1 MIKEPDLFIAIG
13 HVDREATRQL
23 NDLFHDA
30 ARRRVSDVHL
40 LYQEGKCQICF
51 RAGGV
56 LEEIVVVDA
65 QTAKQFDEKIRAR
78 SQMSQADRHRS
89 LDGRMRLRYVDRS
102 IDVRVSVIPVVG
114 GQKIVCRLL
123 DQANAAMDMQSIRMT
138 SMTRYYLEELIEEPQ
153 GLLLVCG
160 PTGSGKTTTLYGLLG
175 ALNDGKRNLMTIENP
190 VEYVIPGIGQVNIDQ
205 HVSFPDAL
213 RAILRQDPDVILV
226 GEIRD
231 AETAKIAVSAA
242 NTGHLV
248 LSTLHANNSAL
259 AITRLIELGV
269 DPQTLA
275 AALRGVLAQRLVPT
289 VDPDAGFDWQEPSEF
304 DAAWMAL
311 HGIDAQGLYF
321 PRLDKGQQFT
331 SKTPVI
337 EMVKA
342 DKAVRAAI
350 VSGMGEQPIFNAAA
364 RQMQFET
371 LAQAGVRLANEGV
384 TSMDQVR
391 KIVGQDAILPEVR
404 RLGEVLVANRWAELT
419 QITAALEAQVKR
431 YKQGRLTR
439 LGEILIE
446 EGICTLEQVIDAIG
460 VTEGAV
466 ESAFMFV
473 LRGRLTEKELKSTV
487 QEWKVQTKRESLFDM
502 LVNKGYLTKEELYE
516 SSFVSCAGRCTTCGS
531 GPCQRAE
538 DRTAPAPNA
547 LSRSRIPVGG
557 LA

>member
-13 HVDREATRQL
+13 HTDRDATHQL
-23 NDLFHDA
+23 NELFHDA

-40 LYQEGKCQICF
+40 LFQEGRCQICF

-56 LEEIVVVDA
+56 LEEVVVVDA
-65 QTAKQFDEKIRAR
+65 QTAKQYDEKIRAR

-123 DQANAAMDMQSIRMT
+123 DQANAAMDMNSIRMT
-138 SMTRYYLEELIEEPQ
+138 PMTRYYLEELIEEPQ

-259 AITRLIELGV
+259 ALTRLIELGV

-289 VDPDAGFDWQEPSEF
+289 IDEHDGFEWEYPTEF
-304 DAAWMAL
+304 DGAWLAL
-311 HGIDAQGLYF
+311 HGIDAQGLCF
-321 PRLDKGQQFT
+321 PKLDRGQQFT
-331 SKTPVI
+331 GKTPVI

-350 VSGMGEQPIFNAAA
+350 VSSRGEQPIFNAAA

-384 TSMDQVR
+384 TTMEQVR
-391 KIVGQDAILPEVR
+391 KIVGQDAILPEVK
-404 RLGEVLVANRWAELT
+404 RLGEVLVASRAAELN
-419 QITAALEAQVKR
+419 QISEALDIQVRR

-446 EGICTLEQVIDAIG
+446 EGICSIQQVVDALG
-460 VTEGAV
+460 MTEGAP
-466 ESAFMFV
+466 ELAYFFV
-473 LRGRLTEKELKSTV
+473 VHGKLSDTDLKATI
-487 QEWKVQTKRESLFDM
+487 QEWKTQTKRESLFGM
-502 LVNKGYLTKEELYE
+502 LLNKNFITQEDLYE
-516 SSFVSCAGRCTTCGS
+516 PSFVSCAGRCTTCDAGR
-531 GPCQRAE
+531 CQRAE
-538 DRTAPAPNA
+538 E
-547 LSRSRIPVGG
+547 RISFREDAVSGSAVPVV
-557 LA
+557 

>member
-1 MIKEPDLFIAIG
+1 
-13 HVDREATRQL
+13 
-23 NDLFHDA
+23 
-30 ARRRVSDVHL
+30 
-40 LYQEGKCQICF
+40 
-51 RAGGV
+51 
-56 LEEIVVVDA
+56 
-65 QTAKQFDEKIRAR
+65 
-78 SQMSQADRHRS
+78 MSQADRHRS
-89 LDGRMRLRYVDRS
+89 LDGRMRLRYADRS
-102 IDVRVSVIPVVG
+102 IDVRVSVIPLVG

-123 DQANAAMDMQSIRMT
+123 DQANAAMDMDSIRMT
-138 SMTRYYLEELIEEPQ
+138 PMTRYYLEELIEEPQ

-289 VDPDAGFDWQEPSEF
+289 VDPDEGFEWQEPSEF

-331 SKTPVI
+331 GKTPVI

-350 VSGMGEQPIFNAAA
+350 ISGLGEQPIFSAAA

-384 TSMDQVR
+384 TSMEQVR

-404 RLGEVLVANRWAELT
+404 RLGEVLVANRCAELT
-419 QITAALEAQVKR
+419 QITAALDIQVKR

-446 EGICTLEQVIDAIG
+446 QGICTLKQVIDAIG
-460 VTEGAV
+460 VTDGATD
-466 ESAFMFV
+466 SAFFFV
-473 LRGRLTEKELKSTV
+473 LKGKLTEKELKSTA
-487 QEWKVQTKRESLFDM
+487 QEWKAQTKRESLFDM
-502 LVNKGYLTKEELYE
+502 LVNKGFLKKEELYE
-516 SSFVSCAGRCTTCGS
+516 PPFVSCAGRCTTCGA

-538 DRTAPAPNA
+538 DRSIPTPNA
-547 LSRSRIPVGG
+547 VSRSGVPVSG

>member
-13 HVDREATRQL
+13 HTDRDATRQL
-23 NDLFHDA
+23 NELFHDA

-40 LYQEGKCQICF
+40 LFQEGRCQICF

-56 LEEIVVVDA
+56 LEEVVVVDA
-65 QTAKQFDEKIRAR
+65 QTAKQYDEKIRAR

-123 DQANAAMDMQSIRMT
+123 DQANAAMDMNSIRMT

-259 AITRLIELGV
+259 ALTRLIELGV

-289 VDPDAGFDWQEPSEF
+289 IDEHDGFEWEFPTEF
-304 DAAWMAL
+304 DGAWLGL
-311 HGIDAQGLYF
+311 HGIDAQGLCF
-321 PRLDKGQQFT
+321 PKLDRGQQFT
-331 SKTPVI
+331 GKTPVI

-350 VSGMGEQPIFNAAA
+350 VSGRGEQPIFNAAA

-384 TSMDQVR
+384 TTMEQVR
-391 KIVGQDAILPEVR
+391 KIVGQDAILPEVK
-404 RLGEVLVANRWAELT
+404 RLGEVLVASRAAELG
-419 QITAALEAQVKR
+419 QITAALDIQVRR

-446 EGICTLEQVIDAIG
+446 EGICSIQQVVDALG
-460 VTEGAV
+460 MTEGAPDL
-466 ESAFMFV
+466 AYFFV
-473 LRGRLTEKELKSTV
+473 VHAKLSDKDLKATV
-487 QEWKVQTKRESLFDM
+487 QEWKTQTKRESLFGM
-502 LVNKGYLTKEELYE
+502 LLNKNLITQEDLYE
-516 SSFVSCAGRCTTCGS
+516 PSFVSCAGRCTTCDAGR
-531 GPCQRAE
+531 CQRAE
-538 DRTAPAPNA
+538 E
-547 LSRSRIPVGG
+547 RIAFREDAVSGS
-557 LA
+557 AVAVV

>member
-1 MIKEPDLFIAIG
+1 MIREPDLFIAIG

-30 ARRRVSDVHL
+30 ARRQVSDVHL
-40 LYQEGKCQICF
+40 LFQEGKCQICF

-56 LEEIVVVDA
+56 LEEVIVVDA

-89 LDGRMRLRYVDRS
+89 LDGRMRLRYADRS

-123 DQANAAMDMQSIRMT
+123 DQANAAMDMDSIRMT
-138 SMTRYYLEELIEEPQ
+138 PMTRYYLEELIEEPQ

-289 VDPDAGFDWQEPSEF
+289 IDETVGFDWEFPTEF
-304 DAAWMAL
+304 DGAWLSL
-311 HGIDAQGLYF
+311 HGIDAQGLCF
-321 PRLDKGQQFT
+321 PKLDRGQQFDG
-331 SKTPVI
+331 KTPVI

-350 VSGMGEQPIFNAAA
+350 VSGLGEQPIFNAAA

-384 TSMDQVR
+384 TTMEQVR
-391 KIVGQDAILPEVR
+391 KIVGQDAILPEVK
-404 RLGEVLVANRWAELT
+404 RLGEILVANRAAELG
-419 QITAALEAQVKR
+419 QISAALDMQVKR

-446 EGICTLEQVIDAIG
+446 QGVCTLKQVVDAIG
-460 VTEGAV
+460 CTEGAP
-466 ESAFMFV
+466 ECAYFFV
-473 LRGRLTEKELKSTV
+473 MHGKLAEKDLKQTV
-487 QEWKVQTKRESLFDM
+487 QEWKAQTKRESLFGL
-502 LVNKGYLTKEELYE
+502 LVTQHLITEKDLYE
-516 SSFVSCAGRCTTCGS
+516 PSFVSCAGRCTTCGA
-531 GPCQRAE
+531 GRCQRAE
-538 DRTAPAPNA
+538 DRLPFVEDA
-547 LSRSRIPVGG
+547 IPGSTVTVP
-557 LA
+557 

>member
-1 MIKEPDLFIAIG
+1 MIREPDLFIAIG
-13 HVDREATRQL
+13 HTDREATQRL

-30 ARRRVSDVHL
+30 AKRRVSDIHL
-40 LYQEGKCQICF
+40 LFQEGRCQIFF
-51 RAGGV
+51 RAGGI
-56 LEEIVVVDA
+56 LEEVVAVDA
-65 QTAKQFDEKIRAR
+65 QMAKQFDEKIRAR

-102 IDVRVSVIPVVG
+102 IDVRVSIIPVVG

-123 DQANAAMDMQSIRMT
+123 DQANAAMSMDSIRMT
-138 SMTRYYLEELIEEPQ
+138 PMTRYYLDELIEEPQ

-175 ALNDGKRNLMTIENP
+175 ALNNGERNLMTIENP

-289 VDPDAGFDWQEPSEF
+289 IDPDVGFEWEYPSEF
-304 DAAWMAL
+304 DAAWLSL

-321 PRLDKGQQFT
+321 PRLDRDQPFT
-331 SKTPVI
+331 GKTPVI

-350 VSGMGEQPIFNAAA
+350 VSGSGELAIFNAAA

-384 TSMDQVR
+384 TTMDQVR
-391 KIVGQDAILPEVR
+391 RIVGQDAILPEVK
-404 RLGEVLVANRWAELT
+404 RLGEVLAASGAAELA
-419 QITAALEAQVKR
+419 QVIAALETQVQR
-431 YKQGRLTR
+431 YKKGRLAR

-446 EGICTLEQVIDAIG
+446 EGICTLRQVVDAIG
-460 VTEGAV
+460 LTEGAPD
-466 ESAFMFV
+466 SAFFFV
-473 LRGRLTEKELKSTV
+473 MRGKLAEKDLKLTI
-487 QEWKVQTKRESLFDM
+487 QEWKSQTKRESLFAI
-502 LVNKGYLTKEELYE
+502 LVNKEFLTEEDLYE
-516 SSFVSCAGRCTTCGS
+516 PSFVSCAGRCTTCGA
-531 GPCQRAE
+531 GRCQRAE
-538 DRTAPAPNA
+538 DRFVIAENA
-547 LSRSRIPVGG
+547 VSGSGVPVS
-557 LA
+557 

>member
-1 MIKEPDLFIAIG
+1 
-13 HVDREATRQL
+13 
-23 NDLFHDA
+23 
-30 ARRRVSDVHL
+30 
-40 LYQEGKCQICF
+40 
-51 RAGGV
+51 
-56 LEEIVVVDA
+56 
-65 QTAKQFDEKIRAR
+65 
-78 SQMSQADRHRS
+78 
-89 LDGRMRLRYVDRS
+89 MRLRYADRS
-102 IDVRVSVIPVVG
+102 VDVRVSVIPVVG

-123 DQANAAMDMQSIRMT
+123 DQANAAMSMDSIRMT
-138 SMTRYYLEELIEEPQ
+138 PMTRYYLDELIEEPQ

-289 VDPDAGFDWQEPSEF
+289 IDPDDGFEWQPPSEF
-304 DAAWMAL
+304 DSAWLAL

-321 PRLDKGQQFT
+321 PRLDKEQKFT
-331 SKTPVI
+331 NKTPII

-342 DKAVRAAI
+342 DRAVRAAI
-350 VSGMGEQPIFNAAA
+350 VSGQGELPIFNAAA

-371 LAQAGVRLANEGV
+371 LAQAGVRLANDGV

-391 KIVGQDAILPEVR
+391 KIVGQDAVLPEVR
-404 RLGEVLVANRWAELT
+404 RLGEVLVANRSAELT
-419 QITAALEAQVKR
+419 QITKALEIQVSR

-446 EGICTLEQVIDAIG
+446 QGICTVEQVVDAIG
-460 VTEGAV
+460 LT
-466 ESAFMFV
+466 ESAPECAFFFV
-473 LRGRLTEKELKSTV
+473 MRGMLTEKELKATV
-487 QEWKVQTKRESLFDM
+487 QEWKSQTQRESLFDM
-502 LVNKGYLTKEELYE
+502 LVNKEFLNKEELYE
-516 SSFVSCAGRCTTCGS
+516 SSFISCAGRCTSCGASHCQRTEGGIAAPEDALSGS
-531 GPCQRAE
+531 G
-538 DRTAPAPNA
+538 
-547 LSRSRIPVGG
+547 LPVS
-557 LA
+557 